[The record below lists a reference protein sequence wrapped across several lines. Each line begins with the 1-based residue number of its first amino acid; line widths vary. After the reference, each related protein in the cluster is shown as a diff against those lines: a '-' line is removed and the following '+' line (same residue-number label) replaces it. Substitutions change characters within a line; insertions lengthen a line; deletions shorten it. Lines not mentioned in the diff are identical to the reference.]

1 MPEPGTSAP
10 EHAPLANGTC
20 ARVKR
25 VLVCLDEGDRRGG
38 GGMGPVCWEK
48 RCLMTAVVDLR
59 LNISSYTVSSFS
71 NIALCFKTISLYSIR
86 LVFMI
91 YFVTYHKVYF
101 EY

>member
-38 GGMGPVCWEK
+38 GGMGPVYWRGK
-48 RCLMTAVVDLR
+48 VPHDSNRR
-59 LNISSYTVSSFS
+59 LDAKHYFLYFIVPSFS
-71 NIALCFKTISLYSIR
+71 IHYIQFKNHLLLYSKSLY
-86 LVFMI
+86 
-91 YFVTYHKVYF
+91 
-101 EY
+101 